1 MVHTE
6 TIPNT
11 SPHSYPLQKGRK
23 TTQYSSVEAAASA
36 ASYAATIQHQSSSA
50 VHFADEIGA
59 SLMSPQMAFSPGPN
73 FNGDQLSVNK
83 FGKSPM
89 MTTPYSLRATP
100 ARFINSSN
108 KATVTNAFADLKSV
122 FGNPMTP
129 GAGMTP
135 LVPGVGAART
145 PMDSTMKKVLLGNTG
160 TPLNR
165 TGRGTQIDM
174 SGEVFSPA
182 LSDISVTGLFDD
194 SEKENVGPN
203 AGKIPTPTM
212 SNQTPGASKAKSLS
226 TIKED
231 LSQSQS
237 SAASILSTLSP
248 GAATMNA
255 SQVSEASSSLY
266 QTNGTAVSFG
276 NSSSNNVLMQSM
288 PPPCPT
294 TAGQD
299 KNKTPFVLAPSADL
313 TPDSGTA
320 HAMAHL
326 RRNPRRESVK
336 LSVSDLLSP
345 NEASVSGSGEKR
357 KLVSKIGLGESLGE
371 MNASEFD
378 QSRSLPAKKRKFAPV
393 VSGMG
398 GRSEV
403 N

>member
-1 MVHTE
+1 
-6 TIPNT
+6 
-11 SPHSYPLQKGRK
+11 
-23 TTQYSSVEAAASA
+23 
-36 ASYAATIQHQSSSA
+36 
-50 VHFADEIGA
+50 
-59 SLMSPQMAFSPGPN
+59 MSPQMAFSPGPN

-89 MTTPYSLRATP
+89 VTTPYILRATP
-100 ARFINSSN
+100 ARLINSST
-108 KATVTNAFADLKSV
+108 KATATNHFTDLKSI

-135 LVPGVGAART
+135 LVPGAGAART

-182 LSDISVTGLFDD
+182 LSDISVTGLFDE
-194 SEKENVGPN
+194 SEKENIPSG
-203 AGKIPTPTM
+203 AGIAHKATTPVS
-212 SNQTPGASKAKSLS
+212 SNQTPGGSASLA

-237 SAASILSTLSP
+237 SAATILSSLSP
-248 GAATMNA
+248 SAASTMNV
-255 SQVSEASSSLY
+255 SQVSDAGSSMY
-266 QTNGTAVSFG
+266 QTNGITVSFG
-276 NSSSNNVLMQSM
+276 DSSSNNVLLNSM

-294 TAGQD
+294 TAGHD
-299 KNKTPFVLAPSADL
+299 KNKTPFVLAPSAEF

-320 HAMAHL
+320 HAIAQL

-357 KLVSKIGLGESLGE
+357 KLVRKVALGESLGE

-393 VSGMG
+393 VSGLG
-398 GRSEV
+398 GAKSEI